1 MDTIAITKELAQKVK
16 ETVSHGLVKG
26 LGKPKLGQMCVE
38 AAVNYAC
45 GLPHGD
51 NPSCVGKAVR
61 SFKIRLNDAK
71 WSSND
76 ARAIGMLKIAIA
88 QLGSNIIDQVA
99 FAKIVVF
106 KTITVLMVAI
116 LNDNGYNEEAILC
129 ENSKTLLEAK
139 DNIWSIKNKLYAVA
153 AGNVADASAYAANV
167 ASAYAANA
175 AEAAAYAAAEA
186 AAAYA
191 AADAAE
197 AAAEAAAYAAAEAA
211 EAAAE
216 AAAYAAAEAAEAAAT
231 DKYLLISANIC
242 LEALI
247 ELKSP
252 GCEFLYLC
260 D

>member
-51 NPSCVGKAVR
+51 NPSCVGSAVR
-61 SFKIRLNDAK
+61 LFKIRLNDAK

-76 ARAIGMLKIAIA
+76 ARAKGMLKIAIA

-211 EAAAE
+211 EAAA
-216 AAAYAAAEAAEAAAT
+216 T

>member
-1 MDTIAITKELAQKVK
+1 MDNQIAITKELAQKVK

-26 LGKPKLGQMCVE
+26 LGKPELGQMCVE

-51 NPSCVGKAVR
+51 NPLCVGNAVR
-61 SFKIRLNDAK
+61 SFKIKLNDAK
-71 WSSND
+71 WSTNN

-88 QLGSNIIDQVA
+88 QLGSNTINQIE
-99 FAKIVVF
+99 FAKIVAF
-106 KTITVLMVAI
+106 KTITVLMAI
-116 LNDNGYNEEAILC
+116 ILRDKGYNEEATLC

-139 DNIWSIKNKLYAVA
+139 DNIWSVKNKLYAA
-153 AGNVADASAYAANV
+153 AYAYAYAAD
-167 ASAYAANA
+167 AAY
-175 AEAAAYAAAEA
+175 AAAYAAD

-191 AADAAE
+191 
-197 AAAEAAAYAAAEAA
+197 YA
-211 EAAAE
+211 
-216 AAAYAAAEAAEAAAT
+216 